1 MIFLQ
6 IFRENVKFRL
16 AKKVKFRLIKK
27 LTIKRIISKYS
38 ISLDMQI
45 NVYP

>member
-6 IFRENVKFRL
+6 IFRENVKSRS
-16 AKKVKFRLIKK
+16 AKKVKSRLIKK
-27 LTIKRIISKYS
+27 PTIKRIISKYP

-45 NVYP
+45 NVYH